1 MRVLFPLSLALCMSA
16 VAVSNVHAQSYRQ
29 ILQTQIDAVDGSLA
43 DRGFRPDPSAFP
55 SDFIAGFL
63 YEGATVGLELAVQA
77 GRAYVVVGVCD
88 ADCSDL
94 DLGITDASGNVLV
107 EDELT
112 DDVPVIEFTGPAG
125 GVAMLLVTM
134 YDCSVEPCG
143 FAYKV
148 YRR

>member
-1 MRVLFPLSLALCMSA
+1 MRMLLSLPL
-16 VAVSNVHAQSYRQ
+16 AVSLCAFAAAPVQAQSYRQ
-29 ILQTQIDAVDGSLA
+29 ILQAQIDAVDGSLR
-43 DRGFRPDPSAFP
+43 DRGYRPDPGAFP

-63 YEGATVGLELAVQA
+63 EEGASVGLELTLQA
-77 GRAYVVVGVCD
+77 GQAYVVVGVCD

-94 DLGITDASGNVLV
+94 DLAVLDDSGNVLV

-112 DDVPVIEFTGPAG
+112 DDVPVLEFNGPPS

>member
-1 MRVLFPLSLALCMSA
+1 MRPILSLSFALTLSL
-16 VAVSNVHAQSYRQ
+16 VAAPGSAQSYRQ
-29 ILQTQIDAVDGSLA
+29 ILQTQVDAVDGSLR
-43 DRGFRPDPSAFP
+43 DRGFRPDPNAFP
-55 SDFIAGFL
+55 SDLIAGFL
-63 YEGATVGLELAVQA
+63 DEGGTVGLELTLQSGAS
-77 GRAYVVVGVCD
+77 YVVVGVCD

-94 DLGITDASGNVLV
+94 DLAVTDASGNMLA

-112 DDVPVIEFTGPAG
+112 DDVPVLEFNGPPG

-134 YDCSVEPCG
+134 YDCSVAPCG

>member
-1 MRVLFPLSLALCMSA
+1 MRVLFPLSLALCLSA
-16 VAVSNVHAQSYRQ
+16 VAASNVHGQSYRQ
-29 ILQTQIDAVDGSLA
+29 ILQTQVDAVDGSLRE
-43 DRGFRPDPSAFP
+43 RGYRPDPGAFP

-63 YEGATVGLELAVQA
+63 EAGASVGLELTLQA
-77 GRAYVVVGVCD
+77 GAAYVVVGVCD
-88 ADCSDL
+88 ADCTDL
-94 DLGITDASGNVLV
+94 DLAVLDASGNVLA

-112 DDVPVIEFTGPAG
+112 DDVPVLEFNGPPT

-134 YDCSVEPCG
+134 HQCSVEPCG